1 MLKFACM
8 PIIPFSKYQG
18 TGNDFI
24 LIDQSR
30 EVYIT
35 PEQQKLIEKLCD
47 RRFGIGADGLMLLE
61 PSSRADFKM
70 VYFNSDG
77 LQSSMCGNGGRC
89 IVRFARFK
97 GLIDD
102 QCSFEAV
109 DGMHTGRILSET
121 ENLVELGM
129 NEVQNVKQVGDESF
143 ELNTGS
149 PHYVRFVH
157 ELPEHIEAAGRAV
170 RYSEQYKKEG
180 INVNFVKM
188 LADGIHVSTY
198 ERGVEAETLSCGT
211 GVTAAALASHMI
223 PPYLQPPVNI
233 YTKGGILKVD
243 FEKSGDKFFNIKLTG
258 SAIKVF
264 DGYIDTD
271 SLS

>member
-1 MLKFACM
+1 M
-8 PIIPFSKYQG
+8 PVIPFSKYQG

-30 EVYIT
+30 DVFIT
-35 PEQQKLIEKLCD
+35 PGHQKLIEKLCD

-89 IVRFARFK
+89 IVRFARYK
-97 GLIDD
+97 GLIED

-109 DGMHTGRILSET
+109 DGTHTGRILSET
-121 ENLVELGM
+121 ANLVELGM
-129 NEVQNVKQVGDESF
+129 NDVHSVKQVGNESF

-149 PHYVRFVH
+149 PHYVRFVR
-157 ELPEHIEAAGRAV
+157 ELPENINAAGREI
-170 RYSEQYKKEG
+170 RYLDLYKKAG

-188 LADGIHVSTY
+188 LDDGILVATY

-211 GVTAAALASHMI
+211 GVTAAALASHIM
-223 PPYLQPPVNI
+223 PPYLKPPVI
-233 YTKGGILKVD
+233 IHTKGGILQVD
-243 FEKSGDKFFNIKLTG
+243 FDKQGDIFSHIMLTG
-258 SAIKVF
+258 AAIRVF

-271 SLS
+271 CPD